1 MARLSAPTALAQTLA
16 RVESS
21 DAPVHCRANNYPSG
35 WRIAPHKHTK
45 HQLVHALQGVI
56 VVHADS
62 GHWVVP
68 PSRGLWV
75 PEGMTHAIR
84 CIGEVHMRSTY
95 VRRDAAPLPPVGCKV
110 VGISPLMRE
119 LIRSAMDVR
128 VPYRP
133 DSRDGRLMQLLLD
146 ELRVLPVL
154 PLHLPM
160 PTDRRVATICE
171 SLQRRPEDASTLA
184 DWAARL
190 QVHAKT
196 VQRLFVAQTG
206 MTFGQWRQQVR
217 LLRALELLAAGEKVI
232 DIALSLGYES
242 PGAFAT
248 MFRKHF
254 GCKPSRFFDVR

>member
-1 MARLSAPTALAQTLA
+1 
-16 RVESS
+16 
-21 DAPVHCRANNYPSG
+21 
-35 WRIAPHKHTK
+35 
-45 HQLVHALQGVI
+45 
-56 VVHADS
+56 
-62 GHWVVP
+62 
-68 PSRGLWV
+68 
-75 PEGMTHAIR
+75 
-84 CIGEVHMRSTY
+84 
-95 VRRDAAPLPPVGCKV
+95 
-110 VGISPLMRE
+110 
-119 LIRSAMDVR
+119 SAMDVR

-254 GCKPSRFFDVR
+254 GCKPSRF